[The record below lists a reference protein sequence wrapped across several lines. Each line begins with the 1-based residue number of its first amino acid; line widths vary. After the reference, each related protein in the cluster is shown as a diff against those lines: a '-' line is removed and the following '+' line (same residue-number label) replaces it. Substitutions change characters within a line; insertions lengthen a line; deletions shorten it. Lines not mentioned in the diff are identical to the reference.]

1 MRRLYTALLACSLL
15 PLSLLAGCSQ
25 EGTSTSESTAAA
37 NPAASKTNV
46 VDGDQLKKRLDDAIA
61 FTKTRVL
68 NANQNNTWQIMHGI
82 LAYGHDLKMQA
93 NGQVVPAL
101 EWMMAGGQV
110 AGWTLRPGDHGL
122 DAVLEAGTKSGQGH
136 EDQWLGYMSQT
147 GLDPDQPIIVGGKTF
162 KFADLISQAQWDIY
176 PGMEA
181 TWTLM
186 GLSSYLPLDTKWTAK
201 DGQEWTIERIV
212 AQESAENLNESA
224 CGGTH
229 RMYGL
234 AMAMN
239 RYLSEGKKP
248 EGGWLAAEQK
258 IKQAIE
264 DAHRYQQPDG
274 LFSTSY
280 FARSGSSPDIAL
292 QMSTT
297 GHVFEF
303 LAMGMTDEE
312 IKQPW
317 MTEAANALCG
327 LFEETREM
335 PVECASLYHAA
346 HGLILYRLRRFGPPE
361 AVVSEPAGSQQTPA
375 TQAVAPTNEPS
386 TLAR

>member
-1 MRRLYTALLACSLL
+1 MRRLLFALGSSSLL
-15 PLSLLAGCSQ
+15 LVGFVSGCSQ
-25 EGTSTSESTAAA
+25 EAPTGTAHVAMKPAST
-37 NPAASKTNV
+37 PATV
-46 VDGDQLKKRLDDAIA
+46 VDGEQLQKRLDDAIA
-61 FTKTRVL
+61 FTRTRVL
-68 NANQNNTWQIMHGI
+68 NADQNNTWQIMHGI
-82 LAYGHDLKMQA
+82 LAFGRDLKMQA
-93 NGQVVPAL
+93 GGQVVPAL
-101 EWMMAGGQV
+101 DWMMAGGQV
-110 AGWTLRPGDHGL
+110 RGWNLRPGEKGL
-122 DAVLEAGTKSGQGH
+122 DALLEVGTKSGQGH

-147 GLDPDQPIIVGGKTF
+147 GIDPDQPIVVAGKTY
-162 KFADLISQAQWDIY
+162 KFADLITQAQWDIY

-212 AQESAENLNESA
+212 AQEAAQNLSESP

-234 AMAMN
+234 AMGLN
-239 RYLSEGKKP
+239 RYLAEGRP
-248 EGGWLAAEQK
+248 LEGGWLAADAK
-258 IKQAIE
+258 IKQAIA
-264 DAHRYQQPDG
+264 DAHRWQQPNG

-280 FARSGSSPDIAL
+280 FARSGASPDIAL
-292 QMSTT
+292 QMSTS

-303 LAMGMTDEE
+303 LAMAMTDEE
-312 IKQPW
+312 LKEPW

-346 HGLILYRLRRFGPPE
+346 HGLILYRLRRFGPP
-361 AVVSEPAGSQQTPA
+361 AMVTSEPAAETSPASQAAGAGTPPA
-375 TQAVAPTNEPS
+375 TVA
-386 TLAR
+386 R